1 MTNNL
6 ANRILIAFMKRRGI
20 RHVVLSSG
28 TRNIPFCNAV
38 ETDDYFTCYSIIDER
53 NAPFFA
59 MGISQQINE
68 PVALAC
74 TSGTAA
80 SNYLTGITEAFYG
93 HIPLVAI
100 TFDRNVNV
108 LGQLETQK
116 IDQPAIFQPVT
127 KKSVCLP
134 ILKDEDDLWYFERL
148 INEAFIAM
156 EQHGNGPIH
165 LNVPMVGDTNLFYN
179 DAVNTHTDDKIKFID
194 YINATDWAG
203 FKKKAEKLG
212 KASRVMIVMGQMSS
226 YDPGFTNEIKK
237 FCKRKGV
244 PVICDN
250 LANFKSDEMIFSE
263 AVIKALNSKTFQK
276 MIPEI
281 VITLGANFQERIK
294 DLFKANKT
302 KAEHWA
308 IEPEGM
314 VKDVFKSET
323 ALFEC
328 KPLQFFQI
336 MNNLMEDLPISDET
350 HSYLESWRKVEMAA
364 VLPEMPFTNFYAIG
378 ELARLIPV
386 GSTVHYSILNA
397 TRLGQFF
404 QLDESVKA
412 FSNVNSFGIDGCLP
426 TFMGQAYATDKLA
439 FLIIG
444 DLSFFYGMNAASI
457 KHRKNNIRIML
468 INNGGGAEFH
478 IQPDSNEIP
487 TIDLHIG
494 AAHNRIAKGWVESI
508 GYEYLTANDKKSLSE
523 ALKSFVSADHEKPV
537 MLEVFTNMRSDGEFT
552 LHVYRELEKAVSPV
566 LEEL

>member
-20 RHVVLSSG
+20 KHIVLSSG

-38 ETDDYFTCYSIIDER
+38 ETDDYFKCYSVIDER

-59 MGISQQINE
+59 MGISQQLDE

-80 SNYLTGITEAFYG
+80 SNYLTGITEAYYG

-100 TFDRNVNV
+100 TFDRNMNV
-108 LGQLETQK
+108 LNQLETQK
-116 IDQPAIFQPVT
+116 INQPAIFQPVT

-156 EQHGNGPIH
+156 EQHGKGPIH

-194 YINATDWAG
+194 YIHATDRKSFAL
-203 FKKKAEKLG
+203 KAQRLSN
-212 KASRVMIVMGQMSS
+212 ASRIMLVLGQTVHYSDELLANIKS
-226 YDPGFTNEIKK
+226 FCKK
-237 FCKRKGV
+237 FGV

-250 LANFKSDEMIFSE
+250 LANFRSDEMIFSE
-263 AVIKALNSKTFQK
+263 AVIKALNGKTFQK
-276 MIPEI
+276 LLPEI
-281 VITLGANFQERIK
+281 VITMGANFQERIK
-294 DLFKANKT
+294 DLFKANKMQ
-302 KAEHWA
+302 AEHWA
-308 IEPEGM
+308 IEPEGT
-314 VKDVFKSET
+314 VKDVFKSQT

-328 KPLQFFQI
+328 DAFQFFTT
-336 MNNLMEDLPISDET
+336 MNELLEDTKSADEA
-350 HSYLESWRKVEMAA
+350 HNYLKAWKKVQAAA
-364 VLPEMPFTNFYAIG
+364 VLPEMQFTNFYAIG
-378 ELARLIPV
+378 ELAKHIPAH
-386 GSTVHYSILNA
+386 SIVHYSILNA

-404 QLDESVKA
+404 ELDQTVRCY
-412 FSNVNSFGIDGCLP
+412 SNVNSFGIDGCLP
-426 TFMGQAYATDKLA
+426 TFMGQAYATDQLA

-457 KHRKNNIRIML
+457 KHRKKNIRIM
-468 INNGGGAEFH
+468 IVNNGGGAEFH
-478 IQPDSNEIP
+478 IQPDSNAIP

-494 AAHNRIAKGWVESI
+494 AAHDRSAKGWVESM
-508 GYEYLTANDKKSLSE
+508 GYEYLTANSKETL
-523 ALKSFVSADHEKPV
+523 ALALEKFVSADNDNAV
-537 MLEVFTNMRSDGEFT
+537 VLEVFTNMRTDGEFT
-552 LHVYRELEKAVSPV
+552 LSVYRELEKTISPV
-566 LEEL
+566 LEEI